1 MKHCIA
7 RLGTWAVVCVALV
20 ATHTANALT
29 FEVSATAPG
38 VWTYTLT
45 YEPWDN
51 YSIFQPTTTITLSG
65 LHGVTAAS
73 GPVSTDFENADI
85 SALNLAW
92 TPQVLE
98 GGTKVK
104 WTHVGPGT
112 GNWWIPKHV
121 YGFQVLASG
130 AVTGTVSLVTDGFA
144 RDIPNNGTTDPI
156 LDGRDLDLTT
166 TVLGPVMPMISA
178 QFTMLLTELAGVPP
192 GRSLVDKV
200 ALSQTYHEAGDD
212 RSACAV
218 LAAFVR
224 EVIAVSGRKI
234 DPVLAT
240 QIVGDAESLRSAL
253 GCN

>member
-1 MKHCIA
+1 MKQCIA
-7 RLGTWAVVCVALV
+7 RIGACAIVCVALV
-20 ATHTANALT
+20 ATSTAHALT
-29 FEVSATAPG
+29 FEASATAPG

-51 YSIFQPTTTITLSG
+51 YSIFQSTTTITLSG

-73 GPVSTDFENADI
+73 GPVSTDFDNADI

-98 GGTKVK
+98 GGSKGV

-121 YGFQVLASG
+121 YGFQVFATG

-156 LDGRDLDLTT
+156 FDGRDLDVATT
-166 TVLGPVMPMISA
+166 ALGPVMPMISA
-178 QFTMLLTELAGVPP
+178 QFAMLAAEVAGLPP
-192 GRSLVDKV
+192 GRSLADKV
-200 ALSQTYHEAGDD
+200 SISQTYHDAGDD
-212 RSACAV
+212 TGACEV
-218 LAAFVR
+218 LSAFVR
-224 EVIAVSGRKI
+224 EATALSGKQI
-234 DPVLAT
+234 SPVLAT
-240 QIVGDAESLRSAL
+240 QIVGDAQSLRSAL
-253 GCN
+253 GCL